1 MNIDLSKVD
10 AKIRKLER
18 WKNALEEILAD
29 PEGRQFLGELI
40 VSPNGDGDLSVSP
53 AVTLEP
59 MPARIVRRKGTKKS
73 QLAAAIMDASEELK
87 NPFGAR
93 DVVSLLVQK
102 SFKFSRD
109 PMVQVGVVLRQ
120 LVAEGKLKVM
130 REKIGRVGRL
140 YTKVLP

>member
-1 MNIDLSKVD
+1 
-10 AKIRKLER
+10 
-18 WKNALEEILAD
+18 
-29 PEGRQFLGELI
+29 
-40 VSPNGDGDLSVSP
+40 
-53 AVTLEP
+53 
-59 MPARIVRRKGTKKS
+59 
-73 QLAAAIMDASEELK
+73 MDASEELK